1 MSQESA
7 TVTKNLRAEAGKRRD
22 GMSLSTFSAFKRV
35 HAPGSTAFDAGQ
47 LRRLQA
53 VELEIAK
60 DVFAFCRER
69 GLVCMLAGGSAL
81 GALRHGGFIPWDDD
95 MDLLMPRA
103 DYERFRHE
111 FAASFADRYWV
122 RDAGRSADH
131 VLGSMQIRRK
141 GTSVVTREDLVT
153 GNRECGAFIDVFI
166 VENTFDNSVLRGL
179 HGFGSLTLGFLYS
192 CRKTFSERRFLKV
205 WGASASDLRRTLRVK
220 SLIGFFTA
228 FMGVNRWVRLWN
240 AWNAVCRKHRSDHVT
255 VPVGRAHFF
264 GELGLRKE
272 LCATREIAFEGMSMR
287 CPGGL
292 EAYLTRLY
300 GPDYMTPPPESARE
314 RHVVFEPLKLP

>member
-1 MSQESA
+1 M
-7 TVTKNLRAEAGKRRD
+7 G
-22 GMSLSTFSAFKRV
+22 LSTFSQFKRIKV
-35 HAPGSTAFDAGQ
+35 PGSVELDDGQ
-47 LRRLQA
+47 LRRLQE
-53 VELEIAK
+53 VELGIAK

-69 GLVCMLAGGSAL
+69 GLLCMLAGGSAL

-103 DYERFRHE
+103 DYERFRQE
-111 FAASFADRYWV
+111 FAVSFADRYWV
-122 RDAGRSADH
+122 RDAGLSSEH

-166 VENTFDNSVLRGL
+166 VENTFDNPVLRAF
-179 HGFGSLTLGFLYS
+179 HGFVSLALGFLYS
-192 CRKTFSERRFLKV
+192 CRKAFSERRFLEV

-240 AWNAVCRKHRSDHVT
+240 AGNAVCRKHRSDHVT

-264 GELGLRKE
+264 GELGLRSGLCEKKE
-272 LCATREIAFEGMSMR
+272 IVFEGCSFSA
-287 CPGGL
+287 PAGL
-292 EAYLTRLY
+292 ERYLTRLY
-300 GPDYMTPPPESARE
+300 GPGYMTPPPEPARE
-314 RHVVFEPLKLP
+314 RHVVFEPLVLP